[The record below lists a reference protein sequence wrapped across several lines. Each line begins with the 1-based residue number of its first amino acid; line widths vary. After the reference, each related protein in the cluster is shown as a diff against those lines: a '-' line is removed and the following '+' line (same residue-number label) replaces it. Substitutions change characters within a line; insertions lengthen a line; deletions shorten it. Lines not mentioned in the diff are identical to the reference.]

1 MKNSTL
7 TVKEAMTDIISRQPD
22 DSSYDEILKE
32 LAYARMVRRGLE
44 DSDAKRTL
52 PDLQVRE
59 RIDAWQK

>member
-52 PDLQVRE
+52 PDSQVRE
-59 RIDAWQK
+59 RIDSWQK